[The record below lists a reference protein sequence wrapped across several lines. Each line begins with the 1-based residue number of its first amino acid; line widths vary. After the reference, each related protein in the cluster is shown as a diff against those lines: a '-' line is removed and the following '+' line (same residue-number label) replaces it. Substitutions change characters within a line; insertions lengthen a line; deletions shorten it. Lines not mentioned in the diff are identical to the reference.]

1 MAEHSK
7 TTLSPKAQRGIG
19 IAIMLGLIA
28 AAVWLVLVALK
39 DNVAYFYSPSEL
51 IGKSPDKKYL
61 RVGGLVVEGSVI
73 IDGKQVRF
81 TISDGAQTVRIH
93 YEGILPD
100 LFREGQGIIAQGIIA
115 QDTIAQDA
123 TDQDTT
129 AQDTTDQGT
138 TAQDTTAQDT
148 TAQDTTAQ
156 DTTAQD
162 TTAQDTTDQG
172 TYDGVVF
179 NADTILAKHDET
191 YMPRE
196 VADALKKRGVWKPE
210 SKEYESK
217 EYESKEYESKEY
229 ESKEYKPEETKN

>member
-7 TTLSPKAQRGIG
+7 KTLSPKAQRGIG

-61 RVGGLVVEGSVI
+61 RVGGLVVEDSVI

-115 QDTIAQDA
+115 QGIIAQD
-123 TDQDTT
+123 TITQDTTNQDTTNQDTTNQDTTNQDTT
-129 AQDTTDQGT
+129 AQDTTN
-138 TAQDTTAQDT
+138 
-148 TAQDTTAQ
+148 
-156 DTTAQD
+156 
-162 TTAQDTTDQG
+162 QDTTDQG
-172 TYDGVVF
+172 PYDGVVF

-210 SKEYESK
+210 SKEYNPE
-217 EYESKEYESKEY
+217 
-229 ESKEYKPEETKN
+229 EYKPEETKN

>member
-1 MAEHSK
+1 MAKHNK

-61 RVGGLVVEGSVI
+61 RVGGLVVEDSVI

-115 QDTIAQDA
+115 QDTI
-123 TDQDTT
+123 TQDTA
-129 AQDTTDQGT
+129 AQDTTDQ
-138 TAQDTTAQDT
+138 
-148 TAQDTTAQ
+148 
-156 DTTAQD
+156 
-162 TTAQDTTDQG
+162 DTTDQG
-172 TYDGVVF
+172 PYDGVVF

-217 EYESKEYESKEY
+217 EYKPE
-229 ESKEYKPEETKN
+229 EYKPEETKN

>member
-7 TTLSPKAQRGIG
+7 KTLSPKAQRGIG

-115 QDTIAQDA
+115 QGIIAQDTITQDA
-123 TDQDTT
+123 TDQDTI
-129 AQDTTDQGT
+129 AQGTTDQ
-138 TAQDTTAQDT
+138 D
-148 TAQDTTAQ
+148 
-156 DTTAQD
+156 
-162 TTAQDTTDQG
+162 

-217 EYESKEYESKEY
+217 EYESKEYKP
-229 ESKEYKPEETKN
+229 KEYKPEETKN

>member
-1 MAEHSK
+1 MAEHNK

-19 IAIMLGLIA
+19 LAIMLGLIA

-115 QDTIAQDA
+115 QDAITQDTI
-123 TDQDTT
+123 DQDTT
-129 AQDTTDQGT
+129 AQDTIAQGT
-138 TAQDTTAQDT
+138 TDQD
-148 TAQDTTAQ
+148 
-156 DTTAQD
+156 
-162 TTAQDTTDQG
+162 

-179 NADTILAKHDET
+179 SADTILAKHDET

-217 EYESKEYESKEY
+217 EY
-229 ESKEYKPEETKN
+229 KPEETKN

>member
-7 TTLSPKAQRGIG
+7 KTLSPKAQRGIG

-61 RVGGLVVEGSVI
+61 RVGGLVVEDSVI

-115 QDTIAQDA
+115 QDTI
-123 TDQDTT
+123 DQDTIP
-129 AQDTTDQGT
+129 
-138 TAQDTTAQDT
+138 QDTTAQDT
-148 TAQDTTAQ
+148 TAQDTTN
-156 DTTAQD
+156 
-162 TTAQDTTDQG
+162 QG
-172 TYDGVVF
+172 PYDGVVF

-217 EYESKEYESKEY
+217 EYKS
-229 ESKEYKPEETKN
+229 EETKN

>member
-1 MAEHSK
+1 MAKHSK

-115 QDTIAQDA
+115 QDIIAQD
-123 TDQDTT
+123 TIT
-129 AQDTTDQGT
+129 
-138 TAQDTTAQDT
+138 
-148 TAQDTTAQ
+148 
-156 DTTAQD
+156 
-162 TTAQDTTDQG
+162 QDTTDQG

>member
-1 MAEHSK
+1 MAEHNK

-115 QDTIAQDA
+115 QGIIAQDTITQDTIAQ
-123 TDQDTT
+123 
-129 AQDTTDQGT
+129 G
-138 TAQDTTAQDT
+138 
-148 TAQDTTAQ
+148 
-156 DTTAQD
+156 
-162 TTAQDTTDQG
+162 TTDQG

-210 SKEYESK
+210 SKEYK
-217 EYESKEYESKEY
+217 P
-229 ESKEYKPEETKN
+229 KEYKPEETKN

>member
-7 TTLSPKAQRGIG
+7 KTLSPKAQRGIG

-115 QDTIAQDA
+115 QGIIAQD
-123 TDQDTT
+123 TITQD
-129 AQDTTDQGT
+129 ATDQGT
-138 TAQDTTAQDT
+138 TAQDTIAQG
-148 TAQDTTAQ
+148 
-156 DTTAQD
+156 
-162 TTAQDTTDQG
+162 TTDQG

-210 SKEYESK
+210 SKEYK
-217 EYESKEYESKEY
+217 P
-229 ESKEYKPEETKN
+229 KEYKPEETKN

>member
-1 MAEHSK
+1 MAKHNK
-7 TTLSPKAQRGIG
+7 ATLSPKAQRGIG

-100 LFREGQGIIAQGIIA
+100 LFREGQGIIAQGVIAQSIIA
-115 QDTIAQDA
+115 QDTITQDT
-123 TDQDTT
+123 TDQDTITQDAT
-129 AQDTTDQGT
+129 AQDTTDQGP
-138 TAQDTTAQDT
+138 
-148 TAQDTTAQ
+148 
-156 DTTAQD
+156 
-162 TTAQDTTDQG
+162 
-172 TYDGVVF
+172 YDGVVF

-210 SKEYESK
+210 SKEYES
-217 EYESKEYESKEY
+217 E
-229 ESKEYKPEETKN
+229 EYKPEETKN

>member
-7 TTLSPKAQRGIG
+7 TTLSQKAQRGIG

-115 QDTIAQDA
+115 QGIIAQD
-123 TDQDTT
+123 TITQDAT

-138 TAQDTTAQDT
+138 TDQD
-148 TAQDTTAQ
+148 
-156 DTTAQD
+156 
-162 TTAQDTTDQG
+162 

-217 EYESKEYESKEY
+217 EYKPE
-229 ESKEYKPEETKN
+229 EYKPEETKN

>member
-1 MAEHSK
+1 MAEHNK

-115 QDTIAQDA
+115 QDTIAQD
-123 TDQDTT
+123 TTNQDTT
-129 AQDTTDQGT
+129 A
-138 TAQDTTAQDT
+138 
-148 TAQDTTAQ
+148 
-156 DTTAQD
+156 
-162 TTAQDTTDQG
+162 QG

-179 NADTILAKHDET
+179 SADTILAKHDET

-217 EYESKEYESKEY
+217 EY
-229 ESKEYKPEETKN
+229 KPEETKN

>member
-1 MAEHSK
+1 MPMAEHNK

-115 QDTIAQDA
+115 QGIIAQGIIAQGIIAQD
-123 TDQDTT
+123 TIT
-129 AQDTTDQGT
+129 QDTTDQGT
-138 TAQDTTAQDT
+138 TAQD
-148 TAQDTTAQ
+148 
-156 DTTAQD
+156 
-162 TTAQDTTDQG
+162 

-210 SKEYESK
+210 SKEYNPK
-217 EYESKEYESKEY
+217 EYE
-229 ESKEYKPEETKN
+229 PEETKN

>member
-115 QDTIAQDA
+115 QGIIAQDTIAQD
-123 TDQDTT
+123 TTNQDTT
-129 AQDTTDQGT
+129 AQDTTDQGP
-138 TAQDTTAQDT
+138 
-148 TAQDTTAQ
+148 
-156 DTTAQD
+156 
-162 TTAQDTTDQG
+162 
-172 TYDGVVF
+172 YDGVVF

-210 SKEYESK
+210 SKEYK
-217 EYESKEYESKEY
+217 P
-229 ESKEYKPEETKN
+229 KEYKPEETKN

>member
-1 MAEHSK
+1 MAEHNK

-61 RVGGLVVEGSVI
+61 RVGGLVVEGSLI

-115 QDTIAQDA
+115 QDAITQDTI
-123 TDQDTT
+123 DQDTT
-129 AQDTTDQGT
+129 AQDTIAQG
-138 TAQDTTAQDT
+138 
-148 TAQDTTAQ
+148 
-156 DTTAQD
+156 
-162 TTAQDTTDQG
+162 TTDQG
-172 TYDGVVF
+172 PYDGVVF

-217 EYESKEYESKEY
+217 EYESKEYEPK
-229 ESKEYKPEETKN
+229 ETKN

>member
-1 MAEHSK
+1 MAKHNK

-115 QDTIAQDA
+115 QGIIAQDTITQDTTNQDTTNQDT

-129 AQDTTDQGT
+129 DQDTTDQGP
-138 TAQDTTAQDT
+138 
-148 TAQDTTAQ
+148 
-156 DTTAQD
+156 
-162 TTAQDTTDQG
+162 
-172 TYDGVVF
+172 YDGVVF

-210 SKEYESK
+210 SKEYK
-217 EYESKEYESKEY
+217 P
-229 ESKEYKPEETKN
+229 KEYKPEETKN